1 LTRAELTDL
10 VKDNLRC
17 TGWNEGHQAMMFE
30 YQPHGVRHPALDV
43 IVKAGLDRE
52 SYVGLLQELLE
63 RPRS

>member
-1 LTRAELTDL
+1 MTRAELTDL
-10 VKDNLRC
+10 VKDNLKC
-17 TGWNEGHQAMMFE
+17 TGWSEDHQVMMFE
-30 YQPHGVRHPALDV
+30 YQPGGIRHPRLDV